1 METEKNEQ
9 RDRVF
14 FKLFLKSATSEVTD
28 EEMAYFRDNP
38 EEIDE
43 ITAPVAVHKLF
54 LWAGA
59 LLGTLFVGVAK
70 VIKFSQFAM
79 FSEGV
84 SEFVI
89 DMVFETGVALIG
101 AAVTAYILGI
111 LLNQQQDN
119 ANGDRNWPEIG
130 GPAQDSPSWRSR
142 RCSVA
147 AGKLAV
153 MLKNDNYLYHET
165 IS

>member
-14 FKLFLKSATSEVTD
+14 FKLFMKSATGGVTD
-28 EEMAYFRDNP
+28 EEVAYFRDHP
-38 EEIDE
+38 DEIDE
-43 ITAPVAVHKLF
+43 VTAPVAVHKLF
-54 LWAGA
+54 LWVGA
-59 LLGTLFVGVAK
+59 LLGTLLVGVAK

-119 ANGDRNWPEIG
+119 AANWRVEV
-130 GPAQDSPSWRSR
+130 R
-142 RCSVA
+142 RR
-147 AGKLAV
+147 
-153 MLKNDNYLYHET
+153 
-165 IS
+165 ISELEK

>member
-1 METEKNEQ
+1 METEADKQ

-14 FKLFLKSATSEVTD
+14 YKLFLKSATSEVTD
-28 EEMAYFRDNP
+28 EEVAYFRGHPD
-38 EEIDE
+38 EIDE
-43 ITAPVAVHKLF
+43 VTAPVAVHKLF

-59 LLGTLFVGVAK
+59 LLGTLLVGVAK

-79 FSEGV
+79 LSEGV

-119 ANGDRNWPEIG
+119 AANWRVEIRRRISEL
-130 GPAQDSPSWRSR
+130 DS
-142 RCSVA
+142 
-147 AGKLAV
+147 
-153 MLKNDNYLYHET
+153 
-165 IS
+165 